1 MARLLSLN
9 LGLLRDIAWK
19 CKTVHTAIW
28 REPVHGR
35 PILRWLNIDGDA
47 ATSSAGRFFG
57 RGPPSDIKSLR
68 ARATAT
74 RVGAVGA

>member
-9 LGLLRDIAWK
+9 LGLPRDIAWK

-28 REPVHGR
+28 REPVDGR

-57 RGPPSDIKSLR
+57 RGPPIDIKPLR
-68 ARATAT
+68 AKATAT
-74 RVGAVGA
+74 RAGAGGA